1 MTGVLKIPLPVGYVH
16 SLPPTVAGFT
26 VLRPSCRLVRRNFGH
41 GLRGSSATS
50 YSNGA
55 RAARSFRR
63 FGLAPLM
70 LTVPLSVAQFRIGRI
85 ACSFTGPSKPA
96 QRGHVALMMVPFR
109 LMRG

>member
-16 SLPPTVAGFT
+16 SFPPTVDGFT

-55 RAARSFRR
+55 RVARSFRR
-63 FGLAPLM
+63 LGFAPLM
-70 LTVPLSVAQFRIGRI
+70 LTVPLSDAQSLVARV
-85 ACSFTGPSKPA
+85 AVSFTGPSNPA
-96 QRGHVALMMVPFR
+96 QRGQT
-109 LMRG
+109 